1 MSESFVTVK
10 SISDICAA
18 VKLHHIPFEKARYI
32 LHRALEVKTLE
43 GYKFAR
49 PMLEIGIGYGL
60 ISSLF
65 FESVIDYGVEIKQ
78 YSHNYYN
85 MYKRVIYIDEN
96 NNFLPFGNDVMGSIY
111 SMSVL
116 EHVKNLDA
124 LLKECH
130 RILKPGG
137 GFVANVN
144 TDKCK
149 YKPMCFTKDFCPNLL
164 TPDEWKQRFESVGFS
179 VKKAIPA
186 LPPGIPW
193 SLEIFSITRLVKIP
207 LVNRIFLK
215 NFWNQ
220 MYRDG
225 FAFSNIDSDL
235 TVTFI
240 CEKV

>member
-1 MSESFVTVK
+1 MSESFVLVK
-10 SISDICAA
+10 SISDICDS
-18 VKLHHIPFEKARYI
+18 VKLHQMLFEKARYI

-43 GYKFAR
+43 GYKFTK
-49 PMLEIGIGYGL
+49 PMLEIGIGDGYT
-60 ISSLF
+60 SSLF

-78 YSHNYYN
+78 YSHNYYS
-85 MYKRVIYIDEN
+85 MYKKVIYIDEN
-96 NNFLPFGNDVMGSIY
+96 NNLLPFGNGVMGSIY

-130 RILKPGG
+130 RILKTGG
-137 GFVANVN
+137 YFVVNVN

-149 YKPMCFTKDFCPNLL
+149 YRPMCFTKDFCPNLL
-164 TPDEWKQRFESVGFS
+164 TPNEWKHRFESVGFS

-186 LPPGIPW
+186 LPPWIPW
-193 SLEIFSITRLVKIP
+193 SLEIFSKTHLVKIP

-220 MYRDG
+220 IYRDG
-225 FAFSNIDSDL
+225 FAFSNIESDL
-235 TVTFI
+235 TATFI